1 MTQRYTIQFMIRIS
15 EDLRERL
22 EQDAVAED
30 RSMAYIARKIL
41 ENHYDIS
48 SKKESF
54 NAYESELNKL
64 STPIKPK
71 PKPVPKK
78 G

>member
-1 MTQRYTIQFMIRIS
+1 MISIS

-48 SKKESF
+48 SKKETF
-54 NAYESELNKL
+54 NAYEAELNEL

>member
-22 EQDAVAED
+22 DQDAVAED
-30 RSMAYIARKIL
+30 RSMAYIAREIL

-48 SKKESF
+48 SKKETF
-54 NAYESELNKL
+54 NAYEAELNKL
-64 STPIKPK
+64 STPVKPK
-71 PKPVPKK
+71 QKPVTKK
-78 G
+78 